1 MTIEELKD
9 RTNVTDSQLDTEI
22 EERDMILLAA
32 HFKVNIEALS
42 VQLELTPADQQDV
55 EDVAFRYKTQTAVDK
70 ALRQWRKAN
79 PGAAT
84 YRALVEI
91 VLRMGVNGT
100 TIAEEVCKFS
110 ALKCEHHKQ
119 VTPMLL
125 SPSQCY
131 CVMTLMS
138 VYNQLL
144 IFTSMQL

>member
-9 RTNVTDSQLDTEI
+9 HTNVTDSQLDTEI
-22 EERDMILLAA
+22 EEADMILLAV
-32 HFKVNIEALS
+32 HFDNVETLS
-42 VQLELTPADQQDV
+42 VQLRLTPADRQDV
-55 EDVAFRYKTQTAVDK
+55 KEVKLQYDTQTAVDK
-70 ALRQWRKAN
+70 ALRLWRKAN

-91 VLRMGVNGT
+91 VLRMGVNGM